1 MFLSFLSMNHL
12 QVSLAKIH
20 MRTKGRGEGNSG
32 EPKKGQKWAI
42 WIQIK
47 SWHLANQSNKG
58 SEPSPVW
65 QACMHFSFLIFLKL
79 NSFFPFHSACRAV
92 KLVKVQNFIW
102 LIPLLATCHWEQHL
116 MCQKCVKKILHRVLV
131 DSSLGDL
138 SLRTAF
144 DVSHLLIN
152 VLKKPAKGIG
162 CQTTVKL
169 GQKCVKK
176 ILHRVLVDASL
187 GDLSLW
193 TAFDMSNLVINV
205 LKKSCIGHCLTPQLL
220 KTMMTCQVTLC
231 SMHAILQPDCKT
243 KKPQSITKL
252 GCLSNLYVPACNY
265 QNQLMCG
272 YQTPTLCRVFSEKE
286 EV

>member
-152 VLKKPAKGIG
+152 VLKNL
-162 CQTTVKL
+162 Q
-169 GQKCVKK
+169 
-176 ILHRVLVDASL
+176 RVLVVKL
-187 GDLSLW
+187 L
-193 TAFDMSNLVINV
+193 SNLVKNV
-205 LKKSCIGHCLTPQLL
+205 LKKSCIGYWLMLVL
-220 KTMMTCQVTLC
+220 GTCHWEQHLIC
-231 SMHAILQPDCKT
+231 
-243 KKPQSITKL
+243 
-252 GCLSNLYVPACNY
+252 
-265 QNQLMCG
+265 
-272 YQTPTLCRVFSEKE
+272 QTWS
-286 EV
+286 

>member
-1 MFLSFLSMNHL
+1 MVLESQFRHLLIKRHQLFFSCKMMLMFLSFLSMNHL

-116 MCQKCVKKILHRVLV
+116 MCHTC
-131 DSSLGDL
+131 SS
-138 SLRTAF
+138 
-144 DVSHLLIN
+144 
-152 VLKKPAKGIG
+152 
-162 CQTTVKL
+162 
-169 GQKCVKK
+169 
-176 ILHRVLVDASL
+176 
-187 GDLSLW
+187 
-193 TAFDMSNLVINV
+193 
-205 LKKSCIGHCLTPQLL
+205 
-220 KTMMTCQVTLC
+220 
-231 SMHAILQPDCKT
+231 
-243 KKPQSITKL
+243 
-252 GCLSNLYVPACNY
+252 
-265 QNQLMCG
+265 MC
-272 YQTPTLCRVFSEKE
+272 
-286 EV
+286 

>member
-152 VLKKPAKGIG
+152 VLKKNL
-162 CQTTVKL
+162 Q
-169 GQKCVKK
+169 
-176 ILHRVLVDASL
+176 RVLVVKPL
-187 GDLSLW
+187 
-193 TAFDMSNLVINV
+193 SNLVKNV
-205 LKKSCIGHCLTPQLL
+205 LK
-220 KTMMTCQVTLC
+220 
-231 SMHAILQPDCKT
+231 
-243 KKPQSITKL
+243 
-252 GCLSNLYVPACNY
+252 NPA
-265 QNQLMCG
+265 
-272 YQTPTLCRVFSEKE
+272 
-286 EV
+286 